1 MFSSS
6 LHHAGIHTRFEEV
19 GLSFQVT
26 KGPINITFGEE
37 LPSEYPLY
45 KITTESCQSNKKQNG
60 GQNKIVYML
69 TEDSFEFLKNS
80 FNFRNKYI
88 VAVSQQVQIVR
99 FPICIEGQTIGFIE
113 NSYRR
118 LRSMSRQF
126 QIGPYFADLCFT
138 DDLIVVKCDEYGHRD
153 RSMADELAREDF
165 IKNKGYSII
174 RYNPNEPEFDLSD
187 VLNRINR
194 RLMMLL

>member
-1 MFSSS
+1 
-6 LHHAGIHTRFEEV
+6 
-19 GLSFQVT
+19 
-26 KGPINITFGEE
+26 
-37 LPSEYPLY
+37 
-45 KITTESCQSNKKQNG
+45 
-60 GQNKIVYML
+60 
-69 TEDSFEFLKNS
+69 
-80 FNFRNKYI
+80 
-88 VAVSQQVQIVR
+88 
-99 FPICIEGQTIGFIE
+99 
-113 NSYRR
+113 
-118 LRSMSRQF
+118 MSRQF